1 MKKSLLTYFIGLLM
15 VVLSG
20 FSANGIQAQ
29 PIAEVGGTI
38 ATDRF
43 FTNDSLYIVT
53 ENLRVINGALLKIEA
68 GTRLKFNQ
76 GKGLVIESAK
86 LEAIGI
92 IDEQVDSIHF
102 EPNYYN
108 PAQGWKWKG
117 IQVRNASAENN
128 VVLSYVVVANAEI
141 AVEMLNSKQLVIEN
155 SCFINNLWR
164 GISIQNSTNVSLK
177 NSTIYGNYVGLEIVG
192 LGALGVA
199 ADNVIQNNMLHN
211 LETNVLIRTESGGQA
226 YRNVITENVVQGG
239 FIGIWIDNSGVVE
252 SKRNTISKNAILLT
266 GNGFGYGLYLA
277 IDSTLVTQ
285 NIFWQNSSAIGF
297 RNSSNN
303 IIHRNS
309 FYQNGNS
316 MPLTAGSKRNAI
328 TNNTFSQNR
337 KTAVIITEPVGN
349 ALSKNNFMHSITDTL
364 VKLTTSQNINATANY
379 WGTTL
384 AEEIDKKIFDANDD
398 SELGELFYVP
408 FLEEADT
415 VAPLAPPFDV
425 KKQWVN
431 NRMKL
436 SWRANEESHLRSYV
450 VYLRNFVN
458 YSFSERLPAI
468 LDTVFYLDD
477 VAITDTI
484 AVTASERNMSER
496 PKTFWKFESPY
507 AFARAVPY
515 AGGDTAICQNE
526 QVFVIRNANAPFT
539 YLRSVWSTSG
549 DGFFTAPNNLRTSY
563 LPGVE
568 DYNRG
573 EVKLSLQVTT
583 TDEVFVES
591 FMLSFSSD
599 PLAYAGNDT
608 LIGSD
613 SNLRLNMATAAY
625 FDQINWRTTGDG
637 VFEDQKLINTIYMPG
652 DQDKLNGEVLLI
664 LEAFSECGVAADTLK
679 LILLDEFSLAG
690 KVYGE
695 NQSIQNAMVL
705 AFRMVDN
712 DYSFISSQH
721 TTGDGSFYFEKLF
734 TGDYVL
740 MAAPDTLDKLTAS
753 AYYAEAT
760 GWEAAYKLRLIEPT
774 YDVDIKLANRLANF
788 PAGTAVINGHFAWP
802 ENGFSNSEVYCADW
816 FSRGQKLQYCDGGL
830 SNVSIILYNTDFKV
844 LLSYTL
850 TDYGGRFMFDSL
862 PFGSYRIQAEIPG
875 YPLNVSPLIILSGDR
890 PLAEVE
896 LYIENQKINIFT
908 ENNQLPSTEKIMA
921 YPNPVSDY
929 LFLQHT
935 NLKEITIFDHF
946 GRLLEVKT
954 FEANT
959 ATSSYTLDMQAYK
972 AGFYLLILRSDKQL
986 QTLKVVK
993 Y

>member
-1 MKKSLLTYFIGLLM
+1 MTYFIGLLM
-15 VVLSG
+15 VFLSG
-20 FSANGIQAQ
+20 FATNSIAQ
-29 PIAEVGGTI
+29 PIAVVGGTI
-38 ATDRF
+38 AVDRF
-43 FTNDSLYIVT
+43 FTNDSIYIVA
-53 ENLRVINGALLKIEA
+53 ENLRVINHALLKIEA
-68 GTRLKFNQ
+68 GTRLRFNQ
-76 GKGLVIESAK
+76 GKGLVIEGGR
-86 LEAIGI
+86 LEAIGNT
-92 IDEQVDSIHF
+92 EKRVDSIYF
-102 EPNYYN
+102 ESNYID

-117 IQVRNASAENN
+117 IQILNASEENN
-128 VVLSYVVVANAEI
+128 VTLSYVVVTNSEV
-141 AVEMLNSKQLVIEN
+141 AVEILNSSQVMIVH
-155 SCFINNLWR
+155 SCFNNNFWR
-164 GISIQNSTNVSLK
+164 GISIQNSINVHLK
-177 NSTIYGNYVGLEIVG
+177 NSAIYNNYVGVEIIARG
-192 LGALGVA
+192 LLSVSS
-199 ADNVIQNNMLHN
+199 DNVIQNNMLRN
-211 LETNVLIRTESGGQA
+211 AATNILIMNEAGGKA
-226 YRNVITENVVQGG
+226 YRNLIAENVVQEG
-239 FIGIWIDNSGVVE
+239 INGIWIDNSGE
-252 SKRNTISKNAILLT
+252 SGSRRNTITKNMILLT
-266 GNGFGYGLYLA
+266 GNGFGYGLFLGM
-277 IDSTLVTQ
+277 DSTLVTQ
-285 NIFWQNSSAIGF
+285 NIFWQNSSAIWF
-297 RNSSNN
+297 RFSSNN
-303 IIHRNS
+303 TIRGNS

-316 MPLTAGSKRNAI
+316 MPLTAGSKRNTI
-328 TNNTFSQNR
+328 TNNTFSLNR
-337 KTAVIITEPVGN
+337 KTAVVIKEPVGN

-364 VKLTTSQNINATANY
+364 VKLTTFQNINATANY

-436 SWRANEESHLRSYV
+436 SWRANEESDLKSYV

-458 YSFSERLPAI
+458 YGFSERLPAV
-468 LDTVFYLDD
+468 LDTVFYLND

-496 PKTFWKFESPY
+496 PKTFWEFESPY

-573 EVKLSLQVTT
+573 EVKLLLQVTT

-625 FDQINWRTTGDG
+625 FDQINWRSTGDG
-637 VFEDQKLINTIYMPG
+637 LFENQNLINTTYTPG
-652 DQDKLNGEVLLI
+652 DQDKLNGEVFLI
-664 LEAFSECGVAADTLK
+664 LDATSECGVAADTLK
-679 LILLDEFSLAG
+679 LMLLDEFSLAG

-695 NQSIQNAMVL
+695 SQPVQNATVL
-705 AFRMVDN
+705 AFRLADN
-712 DYSFISSQH
+712 GYSFISRQH
-721 TTGDGSFYFEKLF
+721 TAGDGRFYFEKLF

-740 MAAPDTLDKLTAS
+740 MAVPDTLDKLVAS
-753 AYYAEAT
+753 AYYAEAP
-760 GWEAAYKLRLIEPT
+760 GWEAAYKLRLTEPT
-774 YDVDIKLANRLANF
+774 YDVDIKLADRLANF
-788 PAGTAVINGHFAWP
+788 PAGTAAIKGHFAWP
-802 ENGFSNSEVYCADW
+802 ENGFNNSEVYCADW
-816 FSRGQKLQYCDGGL
+816 FNRGQKLQYCDGGL
-830 SNVSIILYNTDFKV
+830 SNVSITLYNTDFKV

-862 PFGSYRIQAEIPG
+862 PFGSYRIHAEIPG
-875 YPLNVSPLIILSGDR
+875 YPLNVSPLISLSDDR

-908 ENNQLPSTEKIMA
+908 ENNQLPSTEKIIA

-929 LFLQHT
+929 LFLQYT

-946 GRLLEVKT
+946 GRLLEVLT

-959 ATSSYTLDMQAYK
+959 ATSGYTLDLQAYK